1 MTAAVDKIAG
11 FVSAA
16 PLSRSTLRRDM
27 SGHVIGGAMRQ
38 LSRVIREWGYGLNLY
53 EFRLK
58 GRHPLQL
65 LGSPDDPAPGNAT
78 LGSAIFGGD
87 MLFEGES
94 HPLHEGFWRDIKA
107 KASPSFFKYA
117 HSFHW
122 LQDLAQVGDQVKA
135 RDAAET
141 ILGWWLVDGDT
152 WDRNVWEAETLARR
166 FINWGAHAPL
176 ILSSNDLVYRSKV
189 LHAMA
194 RQLRHLSRCHKDAA
208 DGLPQ
213 LYVATALT
221 LGGLLLPGGT
231 LWLTKGLKL
240 LERICKSFI
249 LPDGGPA
256 SRNAADAIR
265 SMQML
270 ILVRNTFVDVN
281 ADLPPWVQ
289 VTLDRIAP
297 FVRAMRHSDGS
308 FAHIGG
314 VSAEGG
320 HGTDAILAASEAK
333 GKPIENALH
342 TGIQRL
348 VAGNACL
355 IVDAGTPPPRLLSGK
370 AAAATGSFELSVG
383 QERLVVNMGPA
394 SDRGPLPELV
404 AMSRTTAANSTLVVG
419 DTNSSRMLD
428 NKLIGA
434 GVSETQTTRETLE
447 NGQALKIIHN
457 GYERRFGVLHER
469 SLELENSGNRVK
481 GKDRLSGRKLK
492 KLAGQ
497 SVALRFHLHPNVEA
511 FKAPDGRISLE
522 TRGGQTWIFDI
533 EGAEAQVED
542 SLYLPQRDEPLASKQ
557 IIVTTKA
564 DGMKPVELVWSF
576 SAISV

>member
-1 MTAAVDKIAG
+1 MPAAVDKIAG

-27 SGHVIGGAMRQ
+27 RRHILTNAVHRF
-38 LSRVIREWGYGLNLY
+38 SRAVREWGYGLNLY

-94 HPLHEGFWRDIKA
+94 HALHEGFWQDIKN
-107 KASPSFFKYA
+107 KATPSFFQYA

-122 LQDLAQVGDQVKA
+122 LQDLAQVGDQFKA

-141 ILGWWLVDGDT
+141 MLGWWLVDGDN
-152 WDRNVWEAETLARR
+152 WDKNIWEAETLARR

-176 ILSSNDLVYRSKV
+176 ILSSEDLVYRSKV

-194 RQLRHLSRCHKDAA
+194 RQLRHLSRCHQDAA

-221 LGGLLLPGGT
+221 LGGLLLPGGNA
-231 LWLTKGLKL
+231 WLTKGLKL

-270 ILVRNTFVDVN
+270 ILVRNTYVEVN
-281 ADLPPWVQ
+281 ADLPPWIQ

-297 FVRAMRHSDGS
+297 FVRTVRHNDGN

-333 GKPIENALH
+333 GKAIENALH

-348 VAGNACL
+348 IAENTCL
-355 IVDAGTPPPRLLSGK
+355 IVDAGAPPSRPLSGN
-370 AAAATGSFELSVG
+370 AAAATASFELSVG
-383 QERLVVNMGPA
+383 QEQVVVNMGPA
-394 SDRGPLPELV
+394 SRRGPLPELQY
-404 AMSRTTAANSTLVVG
+404 MSRTTAANSTLVVG
-419 DTNSSRMLD
+419 DTNSSRIRD
-428 NKLIGA
+428 DKLIGA
-434 GVSETQTTRETLE
+434 GVTETQTTRETLE
-447 NGQALKIIHN
+447 HSQSLKIIHN

-469 SLELENSGNRVK
+469 LLELNNTGDRLK

-497 SVALRFHLHPNVEA
+497 SVALRFHLHPGVEA

-533 EGAEAQVED
+533 EGAEAEVED

-557 IIVTTKA
+557 IIVTTKS
-564 DGMKPVELVWSF
+564 DGVSPTELVWSF

>member
-27 SGHVIGGAMRQ
+27 SGHVVSGAMRQ
-38 LSRVIREWGYGLNLY
+38 LSRIIREWGYGLNLY

-94 HPLHEGFWRDIKA
+94 HPLHDGFWRDIKA

-270 ILVRNTFVDVN
+270 ILVRNTYIDVN

-297 FVRAMRHSDGS
+297 FVRTMRHSDGS

-348 VAGNACL
+348 VAENTCL
-355 IVDAGTPPPRLLSGK
+355 IVDAGTPPARLLSGK

-428 NKLIGA
+428 NKLIGV

-447 NGQALKIIHN
+447 NNQVLKVIHN

-469 SLELENSGNRVK
+469 SLELENSGNRLK

-533 EGAEAQVED
+533 EGAEAEVED

-564 DGMKPVELVWSF
+564 DGLKPVELVWSF

>member
-1 MTAAVDKIAG
+1 MTAAIDKIAG

-16 PLSRSTLRRDM
+16 PLSRSTLRRET
-27 SGHVIGGAMRQ
+27 GANF
-38 LSRVIREWGYGLNLY
+38 LSVGAQKLSQAVREWGYGLKLY
-53 EFRLK
+53 EIRLK

-78 LGSAIFGGD
+78 LGSAMFGGD

-94 HPLHEGFWRDIKA
+94 HALHEGFWDTIRGKA
-107 KASPSFFKYA
+107 TPSFFRYA

-141 ILGWWLVDGDT
+141 MLGWWLKTGDT
-152 WDRNVWEAETLARR
+152 WDRNIWEAETLARR
-166 FINWGAHAPL
+166 FINWSAHAPL
-176 ILSSNDLVYRSKV
+176 ILSSEDLVYRSKV

-194 RQLRHLSRCHKDAA
+194 RQLRHLSRCHQDAPQ
-208 DGLPQ
+208 GLPQ
-213 LYVATALT
+213 MYVATALT
-221 LGGLLLPGGT
+221 LGGLLLPGGSP
-231 LWLTKGLKL
+231 WLMRGLRL
-240 LERICKSFI
+240 LEKCCKAFI
-249 LPDGGPA
+249 QADGGPQ
-256 SRNAADAIR
+256 SRNGADAIR
-265 SMQML
+265 AMQQL
-270 ILVRNTFVDVN
+270 ILVRNTYVDVN

-297 FVRAMRHSDGS
+297 FVRTLRHADGS

-342 TGIQRL
+342 TGIQR
-348 VAGNACL
+348 VAAENSCL
-355 IVDAGTPPPRLLSGK
+355 IIDAGTPPSKALSK
-370 AAAATGSFELSVG
+370 KSAAATSAFEFSVG

-394 SDRGPLPELV
+394 STRGPLPEL
-404 AMSRTTAANSTLVVG
+404 ATMARTTAANSTLIVG
-419 DTNSSRMLD
+419 DTNSSVIRED
-428 NKLIGA
+428 QTIGA
-434 GVSETQTTRETLE
+434 GVTETQTTRETHDHS
-447 NGQALKIIHN
+447 QSVKVIHN

-469 SLELENSGNRVK
+469 ILDLDNTGQQLK
-481 GKDRLSGRKLK
+481 GRDRLSGRKMK

-497 SVALRFHLHPNVEA
+497 SVVLRFHLHPGVEA

-533 EGAEAQVED
+533 DGADAEVDD
-542 SLYLPQRDEPLASKQ
+542 SLYLPQRDQPLASKQ
-557 IIVTTKA
+557 IIVTTSA
-564 DGMKPVELVWSF
+564 DGAKAVELAWSF

>member
-1 MTAAVDKIAG
+1 MPAAVDKIAG

-16 PLSRSTLRRDM
+16 PLSRSTLRRDVR
-27 SGHVIGGAMRQ
+27 GHVLKRAMRSF
-38 LSRVIREWGYGLNLY
+38 SRSIREWGYGLNPY

-94 HPLHEGFWRDIKA
+94 HALHEGFWKDIRTKA
-107 KASPSFFKYA
+107 TPSFFRYA

-141 ILGWWLVDGDT
+141 MLGWWLDGGDT
-152 WDRNVWEAETLARR
+152 WSKRVWEAETLARR

-176 ILSSNDLVYRSKV
+176 ILSSDDLVYRSKV
-189 LHAMA
+189 LHSMA
-194 RQLRHLSRCHKDAA
+194 RQLRHLSRCCD
-208 DGLPQ
+208 DVSEGLPQ

-231 LWLTKGLKL
+231 TWQTKGLKL
-240 LERICKSFI
+240 LERSCKSFI
-249 LPDGGPA
+249 LPDGGPS

-265 SMQML
+265 SMQLL
-270 ILVRNTFVDVN
+270 ILVRNTFIDVN
-281 ADLPPWVQ
+281 ADLPPWIQ

-297 FVRAMRHSDGS
+297 FVRTVRHNDGS

-333 GKPIENALH
+333 GKAIENALH
-342 TGIQRL
+342 TGVQRL
-348 VAGNACL
+348 VAENTCL
-355 IVDAGTPPPRLLSGK
+355 IVDAGTPPARALSSK
-370 AAAATGSFELSVG
+370 ASAATASFELSVG

-394 SDRGPLPELV
+394 SKRGPLPEL
-404 AMSRTTAANSTLVVG
+404 ADMSRTTAANSTLVVG
-419 DTNSSRMLD
+419 DTNSSQIRD
-428 NKLIGA
+428 DRLIGA
-434 GVSETQTTRETLE
+434 GVTETQTTRETLE
-447 NGQALKIIHN
+447 HSQSLKVIHN

-469 SLELENSGNRVK
+469 TLELDNTGDRLK
-481 GKDRLSGRKLK
+481 GKDRLSGKKMK

-497 SVALRFHLHPNVEA
+497 PITVRFHLHPGVEA

-522 TRGGQTWIFDI
+522 TKSGQTWIFDI
-533 EGAEAQVED
+533 EGAEAEVED
-542 SLYLPQRDEPLASKQ
+542 SLYLPQRDEPLGSKQ
-557 IIVTTKA
+557 IIVTTKS
-564 DGMKPVELVWSF
+564 DGVSPTELVWSF